1 MDRTGYGQ
9 AGMTRR
15 GFAKGALALS
25 AGIVVAPARAR
36 AAAPPPFLGA
46 GGQFT
51 LLRPIRKAPW
61 APVQDEAGRPVDLAA
76 TFAGKVVVLNFW
88 ATWCAPCVVELPTLD
103 RLAGLRAGADCAV
116 VCVSVDL
123 RGMEKVGPFW
133 RERGFRNL
141 AIRLDPKGGLMR
153 AFGARGLPTTF
164 VVEKDGAVAG
174 YLEGHADWAS
184 AEALA
189 LVDFYRRRTA

>member
-1 MDRTGYGQ
+1 MDRTEGQ
-9 AGMTRR
+9 RTNVTRR

-25 AGIVVAPARAR
+25 AGIVAAPAGAL

-51 LLRPIRKAPW
+51 LLRPLRKAPW

-76 TFAGKVVVLNFW
+76 TLAGKVVVLNFW
-88 ATWCAPCVVELPTLD
+88 ATWCAPCIVELPTLD

-123 RGMEKVGPFW
+123 KGMEKVGPFW
-133 RERGFRNL
+133 RERGFKNL
-141 AIRLDPKGGLMR
+141 AIRLDPRGALMR
-153 AFGARGLPTTF
+153 GFGARGLPTTY
-164 VVEKDGAVAG
+164 VVEKDGTVAG
-174 YLEGHADWAS
+174 YLEGHADWAT

-189 LVDFYRRRTA
+189 LVDFYRGRTA